1 MPCSCGKSAS
11 YRRCK
16 PKNILSGVGPITVP
30 RRYYAC
36 RHCKN
41 KQTPWE
47 AWAGVAG
54 PHRITPHAR
63 RMIVL
68 AGSGCSFDEASRN
81 LKEIGHLQASDDVVR
96 RVCDAEGKSVQQ
108 WMNQSPQPAKAFAA
122 APGVVEFSTDG
133 LKINTVGVWREIR
146 QSVLSKRVA
155 ALPAR
160 ADQWDD
166 RPLEPPAVRFA
177 TCAIAPCGRI
187 GAGWERMIKA
197 LGLPRDQALSV
208 IADGAKWI
216 WAQAARAVHRPARA
230 VGGGRVSRAAVPARR
245 GACLGEKAKRWAGE
259 RVVELIERGGP
270 EFIEHL
276 RRIGPPS
283 PPSCG
288 SASSSGATGA
298 GESDAWCKLL
308 SYLEDNRDSLWYGQR
323 LEQGLPIGS
332 GLIEGGGK
340 STLARRLKINSA
352 RWRVRRAERMG
363 AIRCLQYSGLWESY
377 WESKHA
383 A

>member
-1 MPCSCGKSAS
+1 MGHLL
-11 YRRCK
+11 
-16 PKNILSGVGPITVP
+16 IP

-54 PHRITPHAR
+54 PHRITPHAK

-81 LKEIGHLQASDDVVR
+81 LKQIGHLLVSDDVVR
-96 RVCDAEGKSVQQ
+96 RVCDAEGKLVQQ
-108 WMNQSPQPAKAFAA
+108 WMNQSPEPAQAFEAA
-122 APGVVEFSTDG
+122 EGVVEFSTDG
-133 LKINTVGVWREIR
+133 LKINTMGGWREIR

-155 ALPAR
+155 ALPAK

-166 RPLEPPAVRFA
+166 RPLEPPTVRFA
-177 TCAIAPCGRI
+177 TCAIAACGRI
-187 GAGWERMIKA
+187 GAGWERMTKA

-216 WAQAARAVHRPARA
+216 WGQAAKRFTGPEVQWVVDVYH
-230 VGGGRVSRAAVPARR
+230 VLLYLHAAA
-245 GACLGEKAKRWAGE
+245 ACLGEKAAERWAGE
-259 RVVELIERGGP
+259 RVVELIQRGGP

-276 RRIGPPS
+276 RRIGPP
-283 PPSCG
+283 PPPCG
-288 SASSSGATGA
+288 GPASSAGTKGTGE
-298 GESDAWCKLL
+298 GNAWCKLL

-323 LEQGLPIGS
+323 LEAGLPIGS

-377 WESKHA
+377 WQSKHA